1 MGNSRLDYL
10 DREGIKRRV
19 LVPADDGACPEEGI
33 PISLPVDELYA
44 HMPLTFRQRLVDALW
59 AVGLIEPADFSQRD
73 APERTR
79 AALLSVVKRDTMD
92 ILSLARETMKHGN

>member
-1 MGNSRLDYL
+1 MGSTRLDYV

-19 LVPADDGACPEEGI
+19 LMPSDDGTSPDEGI

-44 HMPLTFRQRLVDALW
+44 HMSLEFRQRLVEALW
-59 AVGLIEPADFSQRD
+59 AVGLIESSDFLQRD
-73 APERTR
+73 APDRIR

-92 ILSLARETMKHGN
+92 ILNLARETMKHGN

>member
-1 MGNSRLDYL
+1 MGSTRLDYV
-10 DREGIKRRV
+10 DSNGIKRRV

-44 HMPLTFRQRLVDALW
+44 HMPLEFRQRLVEALW
-59 AVGLIEPADFSQRD
+59 AVGLIEPSDYLQRD

-92 ILSLARETMKHGN
+92 ILNLARETMKHGN